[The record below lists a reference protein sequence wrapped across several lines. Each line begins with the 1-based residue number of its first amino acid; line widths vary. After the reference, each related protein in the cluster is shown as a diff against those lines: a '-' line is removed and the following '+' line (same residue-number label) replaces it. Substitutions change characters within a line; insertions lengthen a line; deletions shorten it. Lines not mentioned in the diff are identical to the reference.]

1 MSSLGAFIATP
12 EDELASG
19 SPSGVQLDARAGL
32 GLDVEV
38 SSGLTA
44 VADVSYSL
52 GLTTI
57 YPDSPGKSRALI
69 IRVGAGFRIG

>member
-1 MSSLGAFIATP
+1 M
-12 EDELASG
+12 
-19 SPSGVQLDARAGL
+19 QLDVRAGL
-32 GLDVEV
+32 GMNVEV

-69 IRVGAGFRIG
+69 IRVGVGFRIG